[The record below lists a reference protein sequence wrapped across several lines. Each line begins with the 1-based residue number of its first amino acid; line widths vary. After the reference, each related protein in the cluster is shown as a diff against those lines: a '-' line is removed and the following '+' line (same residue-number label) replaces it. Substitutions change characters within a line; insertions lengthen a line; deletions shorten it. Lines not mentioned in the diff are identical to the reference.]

1 MCPVLVAPLYFRIA
15 RDRVLR
21 RVKRTDF
28 ILYRKADRRHIV
40 VRHTVDGHVILV
52 VRIRQRIAEQR
63 TDRQMLVK
71 LPFRR
76 NGEVQIRVLKVILVL
91 GRTVFIDRSR
101 VGQTVVHIT
110 NRSQSLVQIVLV
122 VIVKCHVG
130 NLTVGMSIR
139 AQHRA
144 FHQTEIIDGS
154 HRSFIIPF
162 RRTLVFQ
169 VTRHVAIRSIEADEQ
184 VLEHVDVRIET
195 DIQTVH
201 VIVFQHALRTIVPH
215 RKKIAGYFITTLHR
229 NAIILRKS
237 LTVDDIVPIRIVII
251 LVIVVIIRIG
261 SQELEFRQVR
271 TRCLQQVRSVC
282 LELRTAHHWK
292 RFRQ

>member
-1 MCPVLVAPLYFRIA
+1 
-15 RDRVLR
+15 
-21 RVKRTDF
+21 
-28 ILYRKADRRHIV
+28 
-40 VRHTVDGHVILV
+40 
-52 VRIRQRIAEQR
+52 
-63 TDRQMLVK
+63 MLVK

-91 GRTVFIDRSR
+91 GRTVFIDRSGI
-101 VGQTVVHIT
+101 GQTVIHIT

-130 NLTVGMSIR
+130 NLTVGISIR
-139 AQHRA
+139 TQHRA

-201 VIVFQHALRTIVPH
+201 VIVFQHTLRTIVPH
-215 RKKIAGYFITTLHR
+215 RKEIAGYFITALHR
-229 NAIILRKS
+229 NTIILRKS
-237 LTVDDIVPIRIVII
+237 LTVDDIVPIRIIIIFIVI
-251 LVIVVIIRIG
+251 VIIRIG

-271 TRCLQQVRSVC
+271 TRRLQQVRSVC
-282 LELRTAHHWK
+282 LELRTAHHRK
-292 RFRQ
+292 RLRQ